1 VNLRSAFLL
10 QMLAIGYL
18 LAASP
23 ARGQTASPGPVP
35 VLVYSN
41 GISGGPSAFLISAP
55 NVVSNSFVPVVT
67 SPPNADLAELV
78 VWMLPGDQGVL
89 SVSGSVTSA
98 PCAQP
103 PGFSCGVIYGSFVLA
118 PATFSTC
125 ITNYLGYEVCY
136 VTVAFPPIPV
146 NLCPGNACWF
156 NLENA
161 TTNAGDPVY
170 WSVEM
175 LPTGGSVAFRNTPPF
190 FPPAEAFALY
200 F

>member
-1 VNLRSAFLL
+1 
-10 QMLAIGYL
+10 M
-18 LAASP
+18 AAS
-23 ARGQTASPGPVP
+23 S
-35 VLVYSN
+35 
-41 GISGGPSAFLISAP
+41 
-55 NVVSNSFVPVVT
+55 
-67 SPPNADLAELV
+67 
-78 VWMLPGDQGVL
+78 
-89 SVSGSVTSA
+89 
-98 PCAQP
+98 
-103 PGFSCGVIYGSFVLA
+103 LA

-175 LPTGGSVAFRNTPPF
+175 LPTGGSVAFSKHPTI
-190 FPPAEAFALY
+190 FPPAEAFALI
-200 F
+200 FSRLLRNPVLPMKPCIRHQCQGQRAHWRASNIAQERLAV